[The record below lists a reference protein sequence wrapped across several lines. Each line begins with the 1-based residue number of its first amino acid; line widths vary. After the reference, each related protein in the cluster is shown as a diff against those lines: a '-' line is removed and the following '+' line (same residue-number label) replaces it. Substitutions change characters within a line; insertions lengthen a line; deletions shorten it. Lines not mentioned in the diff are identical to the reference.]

1 MSYMLAVVVLLIAAG
16 LRITQLTTLP
26 PGMSDAEIID
36 ARLALTVKQV
46 SQFGVFYEYQ
56 GEGREGLYHTILA
69 FSTSLTGEGIFGY
82 RLVSVAVG
90 MLALAFVYAL
100 GRHIYDPMAG
110 LGAMALMAVN
120 FVVILGAR
128 EISRA
133 TFIPLII
140 STLLLALSWA
150 FPVYRRARV
159 GSANTTTFATLG
171 FVLGIS
177 LYLHQ
182 VSVLLVLASMLF
194 YVYMILSRQRLS
206 RRRISYIGFAILVTV
221 IIALPYLL
229 ATIRRPDLA
238 ASQRL
243 DLFYDVSL
251 IETVIRGLTSLFV
264 NGDTNPLQNIPL
276 RPLFDSLSA
285 FVILVGIV
293 TSIRYWWQP
302 RFMLLL
308 ITTVI
313 LSPIALLSVGSPNF
327 EMIRIL
333 IPLFALYFGLGA
345 SVILNQLRP
354 SIKRIAY
361 VGLLGWFAF
370 NLIWVSHDLFNQWG
384 KQAEVVRAYNGD
396 VARIAHHIDLT
407 SGHIPTVI
415 CNPLWDVEVP
425 APIFTRTQLIRL
437 MMNRQSAKLREID
450 CNESLL
456 FTDGGELAQIVLI
469 QPDALA
475 TMPLYL
481 NEWVTRGES
490 VPTLPPNTVIQLN
503 IGQELADKA
512 GLFTTLSPA
521 GYLIDD
527 LTIDPPIRLGGNIT
541 FLGDERD
548 PDRIYAPGDVVE
560 VITYWRVEGE
570 VPRDLTLFTHVL
582 SDPVTLV
589 ANRDGISVNPRQI
602 EDRDVF
608 IQIIGV
614 ELPEQML
621 DGQYFIS
628 IGAYTAENDN
638 RLPVFDATN
647 QPQGDRLF
655 LYPITVVAPVPD
667 PSDETADE

>member
-1 MSYMLAVVVLLIAAG
+1 MN
-16 LRITQLTTLP
+16 
-26 PGMSDAEIID
+26 DAEIID

-46 SQFGVFYEYQ
+46 NPQQGQNIAVFYEYQ
-56 GEGREGLYHTILA
+56 GEGREGLYHAILA
-69 FSTSLTGEGIFGY
+69 ISTTLTGEGILGY
-82 RLVSVAVG
+82 RLVSTAVG

-110 LGAMALMAVN
+110 LGAMSLMAVN
-120 FVVILGAR
+120 FAVILGAR
-128 EISRA
+128 EISRE
-133 TFIPLII
+133 TFIPLMI
-140 STLLLALSWA
+140 STILMALSWA
-150 FPVYRRARV
+150 LPVYRRARV

-182 VSVLLVLASMLF
+182 VSVLLVLSSMLF
-194 YVYMILSRQRLS
+194 YGYMVISRQRLS

-243 DLFYDVSL
+243 DLFYDQSL
-251 IETVIRGLTSLFV
+251 METLIRGLTSLFM
-264 NGDTNPLQNIPL
+264 NGDTNPLQNIPS
-276 RPLFDSLSA
+276 RPLFDPLSA
-285 FVILVGIV
+285 FVILIGII

-313 LSPIALLSVGSPNF
+313 LSPIAFLSADAPNF
-327 EMIRIL
+327 NMIRIL
-333 IPLFALYFGLGA
+333 IPLFALFFGLGA

-354 SIKRIAY
+354 SFKRLGY
-361 VGLLGWFAF
+361 VVLLGWFAVS
-370 NLIWVSHDLFNQWG
+370 LIWTGNDVFNEWG
-384 KQAEVVRAYNGD
+384 KQPEVVRAYNAD
-396 VARIAHHIDLT
+396 VARIARHIDLT

-437 MMNRQSAKLREID
+437 MMNRQSAKLREVD

-456 FTDGGELAQIVLI
+456 FTDGGEMAQIVLI

-490 VPTLPPNTVIQLN
+490 VQALPPNTVIQLN

-512 GLFTTLSPA
+512 GLFTTQSPA
-521 GYLIDD
+521 GYSIED
-527 LTIDPPIRLGGNIT
+527 LTVDPPIRLGGNIT

-548 PDRIYAPGDVVE
+548 SDHIYAPGDVVE

-608 IQIIGV
+608 IQIIPV

-638 RLPVFDATN
+638 RLPVFDANN
-647 QPQGDRLF
+647 QPRGDRLF

-667 PSDETADE
+667 PTSETADE